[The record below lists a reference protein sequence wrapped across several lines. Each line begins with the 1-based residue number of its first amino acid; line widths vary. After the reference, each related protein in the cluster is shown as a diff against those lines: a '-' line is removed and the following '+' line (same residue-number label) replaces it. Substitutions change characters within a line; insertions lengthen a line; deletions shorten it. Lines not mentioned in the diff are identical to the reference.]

1 MGGVVVANLNKVFLL
16 GNLTRD
22 PELRYTPG
30 GTPVVTLRLAVNRT
44 YKSKEGQNQQDTCFV
59 NVVAWS
65 QMAEVSNQYLQKGS
79 PVLIEGRLQSR
90 SWENQQGQKR
100 STIEVVATSVQFLPQ
115 RRPAQDKPESEGN
128 QEQVVNLEEEEDSL
142 GEAI

>member
-1 MGGVVVANLNKVFLL
+1 MASLNKVFLL

-30 GTPVVTLRLAVNRT
+30 GNPVSTLGLAVNRI
-44 YKSKEGQNQQDTCFV
+44 YKSKDGQNQKDTCFV
-59 NVVAWS
+59 NVVVWG
-65 QMAEVSNQYLQKGS
+65 QMAEVSNQYLQKGRL
-79 PVLIEGRLQSR
+79 VLVEGRLQFR

-100 STIEVVATSVQFLPQ
+100 NVIEVVATNIQFMPQ
-115 RRPAQDKPESEGN
+115 GDSRSQDKPEKKDTEKI
-128 QEQVVNLEEEEDSL
+128 VNLEDEDNNL

>member
-1 MGGVVVANLNKVFLL
+1 MASLNKVFLL

-30 GTPVVTLRLAVNRT
+30 GNPVSTLGLAVNRI
-44 YKSKEGQNQQDTCFV
+44 YKSKDGQNQKDTCFV
-59 NVVAWS
+59 NVVVWGK
-65 QMAEVSNQYLQKGS
+65 MAEISNQYLQKGR
-79 PVLIEGRLQSR
+79 LILVEGRLQFR

-100 STIEVVATSVQFLPQ
+100 NVIEVVATNIQFMPQ
-115 RRPAQDKPESEGN
+115 GDSKNQDKPEKKDDEK
-128 QEQVVNLEEEEDSL
+128 VVNLEDEDNNL

>member
-1 MGGVVVANLNKVFLL
+1 MVSLNKVFLV

-30 GTPVVTLRLAVNRT
+30 GTPVATLGLAVNRT
-44 YKSKEGQNQQDTCFV
+44 YKSKDGQNQQDTCFL
-59 NVVAWS
+59 NVVVWS

-90 SWENQQGQKR
+90 SWENSEKQR
-100 STIEVVATSVQFLPQ
+100 RTTIEVVASRVQFLPQ
-115 RRPAQDKPESEGN
+115 RRSRD
-128 QEQVVNLEEEEDSL
+128 QEEPKGKDTEKVVNLDDEDNNL

>member
-1 MGGVVVANLNKVFLL
+1 MASLNKVFLL

-30 GTPVVTLRLAVNRT
+30 GTPVTTLGLAVNRV
-44 YKSKEGQNQQDTCFV
+44 YKSKDGQSQKDTCFV
-59 NVVAWS
+59 NVVVWS
-65 QMAEVSNQYLQKGS
+65 QMAEVSNQYLQKGRL
-79 PVLIEGRLQSR
+79 VLVEGRLQFR

-100 STIEVVATSVQFLPQ
+100 NVIEVVATNIQFLPQ
-115 RRPAQDKPESEGN
+115 GGSQSQAEPQKKETEK
-128 QEQVVNLEEEEDSL
+128 VVNLEDEDNNL

>member
-1 MGGVVVANLNKVFLL
+1 MVSLNKVFLV

-30 GTPVVTLRLAVNRT
+30 GTPVATLGLAVNRT
-44 YKSKEGQNQQDTCFV
+44 YKGKDGQNQQDTCFL
-59 NVVAWS
+59 NVVVWS

-90 SWENQQGQKR
+90 SWENSEKQR
-100 STIEVVATSVQFLPQ
+100 RTVIEVVASRVQFLPQ
-115 RRPAQDKPESEGN
+115 RNAQPERGQQEKGGTSET
-128 QEQVVNLEEEEDSL
+128 EKVVNLEDEDNNL

>member
-1 MGGVVVANLNKVFLL
+1 MGSLNKVFLL

-30 GTPVVTLRLAVNRT
+30 GTPVATLGLAVNRV
-44 YKSKEGQNQQDTCFV
+44 YKSKDGQNQQDTCFV
-59 NVVAWS
+59 NVVVWG
-65 QMAEVSNQYLQKGS
+65 QMAEVSNQYLQKGRQ
-79 PVLIEGRLQSR
+79 VLIEGRLQFR

-100 STIEVVATSVQFLPQ
+100 SVLEVVANNVQFMSQGRPQ
-115 RRPAQDKPESEGN
+115 TEGSDKKSFGDEK
-128 QEQVVNLEEEEDSL
+128 EQVVNLEDEEDNL

>member
-1 MGGVVVANLNKVFLL
+1 MVNLNKVFLV

-30 GTPVVTLRLAVNRT
+30 GTPVATLGLAVNRF
-44 YKSKEGQNQQDTCFV
+44 YKAKDGQNQQDTCFV
-59 NVVAWS
+59 NVVVWGQA
-65 QMAEVSNQYLQKGS
+65 AEASNQYLQKGRQ
-79 PVLIEGRLQSR
+79 VLVDGRLQSR

-100 STIEVVATSVQFLPQ
+100 TTIEVVANSVQFMSQ
-115 RRPAQDKPESEGN
+115 RDSHSKGDSAPEK
-128 QEQVVNLEEEEDSL
+128 EQIVNLDQDDNL

>member
-1 MGGVVVANLNKVFLL
+1 MSSLNKVFLL

-30 GTPVVTLRLAVNRT
+30 GTPVTTLGLAVNRV
-44 YKSKEGQNQQDTCFV
+44 YKSKDGQNQQDTCFV
-59 NVVAWS
+59 NIVVWG
-65 QMAEVSNQYLQKGS
+65 QMAEVSNQYLQKGRQ
-79 PVLIEGRLQSR
+79 VLIEGRLQSR

-100 STIEVVATSVQFLPQ
+100 NTIEVVANSVQFMSPKRQ
-115 RRPAQDKPESEGN
+115 QEDKGESGSQAE
-128 QEQVVNLEEEEDSL
+128 EVVNLEDEGDSL